1 MGVPNFSLRLMENLS
16 KRKSASMGAM
26 HQKKAQAHGKKAQQ
40 FAHDLVH
47 GEMVT
52 IIEHGQD
59 KYKRI
64 IGKCY

>member
-1 MGVPNFSLRLMENLS
+1 
-16 KRKSASMGAM
+16 MGAM